1 MKNCMTEI
9 WDPNEGPSS
18 FPKQFTFDSVYDQE
32 SCTENIYNDICY
44 PLIESV
50 LEGYNSTIF
59 VYGQTGCGK
68 SYSMEGSK
76 MTNPPEKG
84 IISRAFE
91 HIFEA
96 ISVTSGVKYL
106 ALVSYLEIY
115 NEQIRD
121 LLLPNESSLNLKE
134 VPNEGVTVPGLT
146 IHPVHNVAQCEEML
160 NIGSKNRM
168 IGATLMNQVS
178 SRSHSIFTISIEQIS
193 NDNESIRKGK
203 LNLVD
208 LAGSERQAKT
218 GATGDRLKEATKINL
233 SLSALGNVIS
243 ALVDGKAKHIPY
255 RDSKLTRLLQ
265 DSLGGNT
272 RTLMIACV
280 SPASRDYDETLSTL
294 RYANRAKNIHN
305 KPRINEDP
313 KDAMLREYQE
323 EIVRLRNLLEN
334 RLSTPLKIEDIS
346 DEVFEMNKN
355 ATHGDTKR
363 DLLIQEYQEEMTK
376 LKNLHE
382 NEKSEKERILH
393 QIESIKRE
401 YQMHIE
407 QLNQDLEENKKPKST
422 SKEEILSRIE
432 ALKAS
437 MIGGERAD
445 DKELSE
451 RRKRK
456 KMASEKRLSAIAHV
470 LAKIDMNEDREL
482 LQNQYKD
489 ISQELNIKTDAL
501 RRYRHKVKSLEKEI
515 ADIQSEFQVERNDY
529 LETIRKLNRN
539 TKLWSQI
546 ADKLCGTLK
555 NECNYRDLDGIKEQ
569 AIWIEDSQRY
579 KLPNLVV
586 HRTKLPPP
594 GRIHDSLTAP
604 GRLESD
610 SDSVNDDTNESFLSQ
625 KMEKVDNE
633 DIIGSYFKPRRAIEL
648 LNQTSRLDATVFN
661 AWRGTVATKMGNVDQ
676 DYAKRNKPKSSD
688 SASPILSNSYGCSH
702 SNWLS
707 GSSIGVD
714 GTNRRPLR
722 LEALPLIEKRR
733 KNSSLILPWT

>member
-1 MKNCMTEI
+1 MAENVKVIVRCRPMNQREIELKCKCIVQMKNCMTEI
-9 WDPNEGPSS
+9 WDPREGPS

-32 SCTENIYNDICY
+32 SYTENIYNDICY

-68 SYSMEGSK
+68 SFSMEGTKSG
-76 MTNPPEKG
+76 NSPEKG

-121 LLLPNESSLNLKE
+121 LLLPNEASLNLKE

-146 IHPVHNVAQCEEML
+146 IHPVHNVAECEEML
-160 NIGSKNRM
+160 NIGSKHRM

-193 NDNESIRKGK
+193 NDNETIRKGK

-272 RTLMIACV
+272 RTLMIACI

-313 KDAMLREYQE
+313 KDAMLRQYQE
-323 EIVRLRNLLEN
+323 EIVHLRNLLEN
-334 RLSTPLKIEDIS
+334 RLNTPLKIEDIS
-346 DEVFEMNKN
+346 DEVFEINKN
-355 ATHGDTKR
+355 VIDSKR

-382 NEKSEKERILH
+382 NEKSEKEIILK
-393 QIESIKRE
+393 QIESIKKE
-401 YQMHIE
+401 YQIHLE
-407 QLNQDLEENKKPKST
+407 QLNQEMEERKPKST
-422 SKEEILSRIE
+422 SKEEILNRIE
-432 ALKAS
+432 TLKAS
-437 MIGGERAD
+437 MIGGEKAD

-456 KMASEKRLSAIAHV
+456 KLASEKRLSAIAHV

-515 ADIQSEFQVERNDY
+515 DDIQGEFQVERNDY

-546 ADKLCGTLK
+546 ADKVCGTLK
-555 NECNYRDLDGIKEQ
+555 NECNYRNLDAIKEQ

-579 KLPNLVV
+579 KLPNLVI

-594 GRIHDSLTAP
+594 GRDHSGHSEKSSNPSTPPDENI
-604 GRLESD
+604 E
-610 SDSVNDDTNESFLSQ
+610 
-625 KMEKVDNE
+625 KMEQVGND

-648 LNQTSRLDATVFN
+648 LNQTSRLDSSVFN
-661 AWRGTVATKMGNVDQ
+661 A
-676 DYAKRNKPKSSD
+676 KPKSSD
-688 SASPILSNSYGCSH
+688 GGSPVLSNSFGCSH
-702 SNWLS
+702 SNWVT
-707 GSSIGVD
+707 GSSLMVD
-714 GTNRRPLR
+714 GNNRRPLR
-722 LEALPLIEKRR
+722 LEALPMIEKRR
-733 KNSSLILPWT
+733 KNTSLILPWT